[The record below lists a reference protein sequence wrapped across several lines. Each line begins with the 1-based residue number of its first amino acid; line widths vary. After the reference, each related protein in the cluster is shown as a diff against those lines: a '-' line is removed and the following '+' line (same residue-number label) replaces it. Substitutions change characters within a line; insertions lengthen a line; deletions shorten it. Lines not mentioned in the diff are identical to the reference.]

1 MDNCLFCKIIAGE
14 IPAKKVYEDDLI
26 IAIEDIAPV
35 APLHLLLIPKK
46 HTVNSLDLSPEDA
59 PVVGH
64 VFQVAARLA
73 MEKGMA
79 ESGFRIVN
87 NNNAGAGQS
96 VFHLHFHLLAGR
108 RFNWPPG

>member
-1 MDNCLFCKIIAGE
+1 MEGCIFCGIIAGQ

-26 IAIEDIAPV
+26 VAIEDIAPV

-46 HTVNSLDLSPEDA
+46 HSVNSLDLCPEDGH
-59 PVVGH
+59 VVGH
-64 VFQVAARLA
+64 VFQVAARIA
-73 MEKGMA
+73 RERGM
-79 ESGFRIVN
+79 SDDGFRIVN

-108 RFNWPPG
+108 RFHWPPG